1 MKRWQKI
8 LSLVLI
14 IVVAVAAF
22 LGFSMVQKECCLC
35 NSPSYS
41 TPCLV
46 DLETGD
52 ILQLPLD
59 GPTTS
64 GPEGQTD
71 VSTFSFIRFHTVT
84 GTKQTSPNVIELKI
98 PADDTV
104 NTPALCSKCRK
115 LLPQGYDGR
124 YALADLENNALL
136 PIVDVV
142 GYTIHSYRITT
153 MLTGECAILTI
164 QQ

>member
-1 MKRWQKI
+1 MKQKKTI
-8 LSLVLI
+8 STI
-14 IVVAVAAF
+14 VAVLAICVAAVLLF
-22 LGFSMVQKECCLC
+22 WNQKECCHC

-41 TPCLV
+41 VPCLI

-52 ILQLPLD
+52 ILELRLD
-59 GPTTS
+59 GPSTTP

-84 GTKQTSPNVIELKI
+84 GTKQTSPNVIELNI
-98 PADDTV
+98 PRDDTV
-104 NTPALCSKCRK
+104 NTPALCNKCRK

-153 MLTGECAILTI
+153 ILTGECAILTI
-164 QQ
+164 RQ

>member
-1 MKRWQKI
+1 MKQWKKT
-8 LSLVLI
+8 VG
-14 IVVAVAAF
+14 IVVAVLAIYVAAAF
-22 LGFSMVQKECCLC
+22 LFGNEKECCLC

-98 PADDTV
+98 PTDDTV

>member
-1 MKRWQKI
+1 MKQWKKT
-8 LSLVLI
+8 VG
-14 IVVAVAAF
+14 IVVAVLAIYVAAAF
-22 LGFSMVQKECCLC
+22 LFGNEKECCLC

-41 TPCLV
+41 APCLV

-98 PADDTV
+98 PTDDTV

>member
-1 MKRWQKI
+1 MKQWKKT
-8 LSLVLI
+8 VG
-14 IVVAVAAF
+14 IVVAVLAIYVAATF
-22 LGFSMVQKECCLC
+22 LFGNTKECCLC

-41 TPCLV
+41 APCLI

-52 ILQLPLD
+52 ILQLSID

-84 GTKQTSPNVIELKI
+84 GTKQTAPKVIELKI

-104 NTPALCSKCRK
+104 NTPALCIGCRQH
-115 LLPQGYDGR
+115 LPQGYDGR
-124 YALADLENNALL
+124 YVITDMDSNALL
-136 PIVDVV
+136 PIIA
-142 GYTIHSYRITT
+142 GIEIIIRTHHISM
-153 MLTGECAILTI
+153 MLNGENFTLMIE
-164 QQ
+164 